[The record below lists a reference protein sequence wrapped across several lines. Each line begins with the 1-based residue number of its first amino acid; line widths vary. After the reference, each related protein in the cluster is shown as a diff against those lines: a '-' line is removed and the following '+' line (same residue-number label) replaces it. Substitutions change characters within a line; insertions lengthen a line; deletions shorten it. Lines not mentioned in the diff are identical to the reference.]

1 MDMLAGMLPILCKSA
16 QMSMLR
22 KYDLTPSVLLLL
34 LPIIFFFFVFLIYP
48 LLYIF
53 KESFWIND
61 HLSIE
66 YFKLMVTDESIRKLV
81 INSFNMGI
89 VVTLMT
95 TLITLPLAY
104 FLTRYRFPG
113 RNILQGVILIPIIMP
128 PFVGAIGMKQL
139 FGLYGSINIFLSK
152 IGIIDLAEPID
163 WFGSG
168 FWGVILLSTLHLY
181 PIMYLNVVAVLA
193 NVDPS
198 LEEAAKIW
206 GHRVSR
212 FSGQ

>member
-1 MDMLAGMLPILCKSA
+1 
-16 QMSMLR
+16 MLR

-53 KESFWIND
+53 KESFWINNR
-61 HLSIE
+61 LSIE

-81 INSFNMGI
+81 TNSFNMGI

-113 RNILQGVILIPIIMP
+113 RNALQGIILIPIIMP

-139 FGLYGSINIFLSK
+139 FGLYGSVNIFLSK
-152 IGIIDLAEPID
+152 IGLID
-163 WFGSG
+163 FGGSNRL
-168 FWGVILLSTLHLY
+168 V
-181 PIMYLNVVAVLA
+181 
-193 NVDPS
+193 
-198 LEEAAKIW
+198 
-206 GHRVSR
+206 R
-212 FSGQ
+212 